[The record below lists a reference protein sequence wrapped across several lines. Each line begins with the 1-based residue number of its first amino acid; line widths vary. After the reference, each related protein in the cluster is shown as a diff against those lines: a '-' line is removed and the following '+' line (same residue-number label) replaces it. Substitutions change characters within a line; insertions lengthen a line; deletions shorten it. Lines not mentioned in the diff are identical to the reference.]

1 MGILGE
7 DMQTLI
13 DARRAGPGQIS
24 AQCSGTSQLEY
35 CELLDNGDGTVRKK
49 LKKYSEKINLFKVY
63 VAYTTK
69 RIRQTYTF
77 C

>member
-49 LKKYSEKINLFKVY
+49 LKKIFRKN
-63 VAYTTK
+63 
-69 RIRQTYTF
+69 
-77 C
+77 